1 MAIQLHLETRE
12 ISAGA
17 IRVGGKSPPLVIAG
31 PDSLESE
38 HLAIEIA
45 RELAAIARRLP
56 ISMVFKGSYD
66 KANRSSARSYRGPGQ
81 EEGLRIL
88 RKVKEATGLPVTS
101 DVHSPG
107 EVGPAADVLDIIQ
120 IPAFLCRQN
129 DILGAAGAAGRIV
142 NIKKGQFLAPDDVP
156 HRVEAA
162 TGPRTPGVIVTERGT
177 TFGYHDIVN
186 DMRAIA
192 RIRARSIPVIYDA
205 THSVQTPGGLGD
217 KSGGA
222 RELIPFL
229 ARAAAGAGCDG
240 FFFEVH
246 PNPDRALCDGPNS
259 LALEDLEPLLVEL
272 VAIDRIARGRA
283 APEQL
288 SS

>member
-1 MAIQLHLETRE
+1 MPLPLHIETRE
-12 ISAGA
+12 IAAGA
-17 IRVGGKSPPLVIAG
+17 IRVGGSSPPLVIAG

-38 HLAIEIA
+38 GLAIVIA
-45 RELAAIARRLP
+45 RELAAIARRLGV
-56 ISMVFKGSYD
+56 SAVFKGSYD
-66 KANRSSARSYRGPGQ
+66 KANRSSPRSYRGPGQ
-81 EEGLRIL
+81 SEGLRIL

-101 DVHSPG
+101 DVHSPS
-107 EVGPAADVLDIIQ
+107 EVGPAAEVLDLIQ

-129 DILGAAGAAGRIV
+129 DLLAAVGASGRVV

-156 HRVEAA
+156 HRIEAA

-177 TFGYHDIVN
+177 TFGYHDLVN

-205 THSVQTPGGLGD
+205 THSVQSPGGLGD
-217 KSGGA
+217 RSGGA
-222 RELIPFL
+222 RELIPYL
-229 ARAAAGAGCDG
+229 ARAAAGVGCDG

-246 PNPDRALCDGPNS
+246 PDPDRALCDGPNS
-259 LALEDLEPLLVEL
+259 LAVEDLEPLLAEL
-272 VAIDRIARGRA
+272 VAIDRIARRGHDPRKV
-283 APEQL
+283 